1 VFNVHVV
8 IGTLYLGVLSSTV
21 AFFLLN
27 YAIGKMSPIFTTLFS
42 NFTTV
47 ISVIAGV
54 VFRNETVGTQQIA
67 GMGLIIVSIIAMAVR
82 KE

>member
-1 VFNVHVV
+1 
-8 IGTLYLGVLSSTV
+8 
-21 AFFLLN
+21 
-27 YAIGKMSPIFTTLFS
+27 MSPIFTTLFS

-54 VFRNETVGTQQIA
+54 VFRNETVEIQQIA